1 MPQYG
6 GTIDSYDAV
15 NRNRED
21 LIDAIYDIS
30 PTATPFLSMLADTDV
45 ARATTHEWQS
55 DTLAAA
61 STNAAIEGD
70 AAGDG
75 TFTASVRLTNV
86 CQISKKVISVSG
98 TEEAVSKAGPSS
110 ELAYQREKAIK
121 ELKRDM
127 ELVLTNNQAVGT
139 GSSVAARTLRSLEAW
154 YSTNTSRGVG
164 GANGSTTTAATD
176 ASAASVRAFTEDL
189 LKDVL
194 LSQFNN
200 SGEPATHVMCAGF
213 QKQRM
218 SAFTGNATR
227 MNDAENR
234 ALLASVDV
242 YESDFGRLQVIP
254 NRFVRARTVHVL
266 TKGLVKVAYLRAFVQ
281 VPLAKTGDSEQRLM
295 LSEYTLQMSNEAA
308 HGVIADLT
316 TS

>member
-1 MPQYG
+1 MTQPG

-21 LIDAIYDIS
+21 LIDAIYNIS
-30 PTATPFLSMLADTDV
+30 PTDTPFLSMIADQASAAAV
-45 ARATTHEWQS
+45 THEWQT

-61 STNAAIEGD
+61 SSSNARIEGD
-70 AAGDG
+70 DAGDG
-75 TFTASVRLTNV
+75 GFTATSRLTNV
-86 CQISKKVISVSG
+86 CQISDKVIVVSG
-98 TEEAVSKAGPSS
+98 TQEAVSKAGPAS
-110 ELAYQREKAIK
+110 ELAYQREKAVK

-127 ELVLTNNQAVGT
+127 ETILTGNQAVVS
-139 GSSVAARTLRSLEAW
+139 GSSVAARKLRSLEAW

-164 GANGSTTTAATD
+164 GANGSTTLAATD

-189 LKDVL
+189 LKTVL
-194 LSQFNN
+194 LSCWNAGGN
-200 SGEPATHVMCAGF
+200 PTHIMCSGF
-213 QKQRM
+213 QKQKF

-227 MNDAENR
+227 YDKAEDKTII
-234 ALLASVDV
+234 ASVDV
-242 YESDFGRLQVIP
+242 YESDFGKLMVVP
-254 NRFVRARTVHVL
+254 NRFSRSRTVHVL
-266 TKGLVKVAYLRAFVQ
+266 EKGFVKTAYLRAFREY
-281 VPLAKTGDSEQRLM
+281 PLAKTGDSEKRQM